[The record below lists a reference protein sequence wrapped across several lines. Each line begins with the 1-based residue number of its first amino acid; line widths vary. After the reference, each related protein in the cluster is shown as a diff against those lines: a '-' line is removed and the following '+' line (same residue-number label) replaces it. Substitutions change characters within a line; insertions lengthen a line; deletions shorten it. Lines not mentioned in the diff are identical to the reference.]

1 MNSATL
7 PSESELGHVTQLHE
21 EWVREEVYAHGDAF
35 LDRLESAINLAKS
48 SIEFE
53 SYIFYNDTI
62 GTRFARALAA
72 AARRG
77 VRVRVIVDGIGSWG
91 WVRAF
96 APQLSEAGV
105 AWKVYHQLPWERFFS
120 RTARR
125 RVTFANL
132 VRLVR
137 KINNRNHRKVCIV
150 DRRTAFLGSRN
161 ITDVHSESVSGDK
174 AWRDT
179 SVIVEGAGVE
189 DLLFAF
195 ERIWFGRRWR
205 SRNPV
210 TTRSM
215 SPLVRL
221 NITRRLRVRD
231 YLDLRSRISR
241 AKERVWITNAY
252 FVPHK
257 SLLRALLAA
266 ASKGADVRIL
276 LPEKSD
282 VFFIPWVAAA
292 SQLGLLKA
300 GARVFEYQP
309 TVLHAKTLIVD
320 DWALVGSS
328 NLNHRSLMHD
338 LEADVFL
345 THDASKEEMKKQ
357 FLRDLEVSREITL
370 EEWGKRSKW
379 ERWLGQVLLR
389 FRYWL

>member
-1 MNSATL
+1 MNSMTL
-7 PSESELGHVTQLHE
+7 PSDSDLAPPPPTIY
-21 EWVREEVYAHGDAF
+21 EWKREELYEIGDEF
-35 LDRLESAINLAKS
+35 FEELEAAIKGATS

-53 SYIFYNDTI
+53 SYIFYNDAV
-62 GTRFARALAA
+62 GARFAHALAA

-77 VRVRVIVDGIGSWG
+77 VRVRVVVDGIGSWG
-91 WVRAF
+91 WVKAF
-96 APQLSEAGV
+96 GPLLAEAGA
-105 AWKVYHQLPWERFFS
+105 AWKVYHQLPWEKFFS
-120 RTARR
+120 RTERR
-125 RVTFANL
+125 QVTFTTL
-132 VRLVR
+132 IRLVR

-150 DRRTAFLGSRN
+150 DRETAFLGSRN
-161 ITDVHSESVSGDK
+161 ITDVHSEKVSGEK

-179 SVIVEGAGVE
+179 SVVVEGQGVS

-195 ERIWFGRRWR
+195 ERVWFGRRWR
-205 SRNPV
+205 KRNPV
-210 TTRSM
+210 STREM

-221 NITRRLRVRD
+221 NITRRLRVKD
-231 YLDLRSRISR
+231 YSRLKGKITR
-241 AKERVWITNAY
+241 AKDRVWITNAY

-282 VFFIPWVAAA
+282 VFFIPWVASA
-292 SQLGLLKA
+292 SQYGLLKA

-309 TVLHAKTLIVD
+309 TVLHAKTLLVD

-345 THDASKEEMKKQ
+345 THPHSKDELRDQ
-357 FLRDLEVSREITL
+357 FLRDLTVSREITL
-370 EEWGKRSKW
+370 EEWGRRPRW
-379 ERWLGQVLLR
+379 ERWLGRMLLR